1 MVSGDILNWLTRKNV
16 KIKKIKKIEQSL
28 KF

>member
-1 MVSGDILNWLTRKNV
+1 MVSGDILNWLTPKNV